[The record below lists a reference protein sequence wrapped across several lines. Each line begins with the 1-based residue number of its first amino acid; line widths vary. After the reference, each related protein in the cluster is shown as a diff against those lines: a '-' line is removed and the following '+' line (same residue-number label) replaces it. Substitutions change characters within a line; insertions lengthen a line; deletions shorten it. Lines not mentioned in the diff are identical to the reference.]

1 MIWKGWEWNR
11 LRADRLGYIGH
22 LTSVTNIRE
31 AGTYNWQKR
40 GGRERDGVTVLKA
53 EEEMDDVEFRCS
65 DIFVVKRVSRMTIH
79 RCVRI

>member
-40 GGRERDGVTVLKA
+40 GGRERDGVTRLKA
-53 EEEMDDVEFRCS
+53 EEKMDDVEFRCS
-65 DIFVVKRVSRMTIH
+65 DIFVVKRV
-79 RCVRI
+79 C